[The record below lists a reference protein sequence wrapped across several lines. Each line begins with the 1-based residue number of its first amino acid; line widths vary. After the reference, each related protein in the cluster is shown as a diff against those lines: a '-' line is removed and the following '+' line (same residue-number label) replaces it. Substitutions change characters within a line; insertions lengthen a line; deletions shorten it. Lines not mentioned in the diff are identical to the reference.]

1 MCPEFWVHII
11 IEKLNVG
18 IFLKRKASLIEC
30 FIDGREKFAQLTVDK
45 QVEVLLLI
53 FDWKTSSKQT
63 VDMTA
68 LGGAAK
74 AGYLTCSRK
83 LVSSRQSMDEA
94 LLIEQS
100 VTGLWSKTTD
110 LLTV

>member
-1 MCPEFWVHII
+1 MIQ
-11 IEKLNVG
+11 
-18 IFLKRKASLIEC
+18 
-30 FIDGREKFAQLTVDK
+30 GREKFARLNIEK
-45 QVEVLLLI
+45 QVEILLLI
-53 FDWKTSSKQT
+53 FDWKTSNKQT
-63 VDMTA
+63 VDVTA
-68 LGGAAK
+68 LGGASK

-83 LVSSRQSMDEA
+83 IVSSRQSMEEA